1 MGKIQQNYSSH
12 ERWIANTALL
22 KKVDLFGINYAVTDY
37 STAVDQILTW
47 VAQIEQ
53 KPGVH
58 EGFGVTALAVHGLI
72 EGYKNSELR
81 NQINSIDLVVPD
93 GQPVKWAMNWF
104 HNTGLK
110 DRVYG
115 PTLTLHLLEAAAQ
128 KNIPVFFYGSH
139 QLTLN
144 KLSEQLLQKFP
155 NLNIVG
161 MQADRFRESTEE
173 EKTIDRNTIKE
184 SGARLVFVGRGC
196 PRQERWVAENKH
208 HVPAVLIAVGAAFD
222 FHAGTVKQAP
232 AWMQD
237 IGLEWL
243 FRLNQEPK
251 RLFKR
256 YLTTNSLFLYLFF
269 KAALKKVF

>member
-1 MGKIQQNYSSH
+1 M
-12 ERWIANTALL
+12 ALSTML

-37 STAVDQILTW
+37 STAVSQILTW
-47 VAQIEQ
+47 VNKIEAS
-53 KPGVH
+53 PAVSP
-58 EGFGVTALAVHGLI
+58 GFGVTALAVHGLI
-72 EGYKNSELR
+72 EGYKNNELR

-104 HNTGLK
+104 HHTGLK

-115 PTLTLHLLEAAAQ
+115 PTLTLDVLRAAAER
-128 KNIPVFFYGSH
+128 KIPVFFYGS
-139 QLTLN
+139 QELTLN
-144 KLSEQLLQKFP
+144 KLAKNLQEKFP
-155 NLNIVG
+155 QLQIAG
-161 MQADRFRESTEE
+161 IQPDRFRESTEE
-173 EKTIDRNTIKE
+173 EKELDRQKIIA

-196 PRQERWVAENKH
+196 PRQERWVADNKDH
-208 HVPAVLIAVGAAFD
+208 LPAVLIAVGAAFD

-232 AWMQD
+232 GWIQRV
-237 IGLEWL
+237 GLEWL

>member
-1 MGKIQQNYSSH
+1 M
-12 ERWIANTALL
+12 ALSTML

-37 STAVDQILTW
+37 STAVSQILTW
-47 VAQIEQ
+47 VNKIEAS
-53 KPGVH
+53 PAVSP
-58 EGFGVTALAVHGLI
+58 GFGVTALAVHGLI
-72 EGYKNSELR
+72 EGYKNNELR

-104 HNTGLK
+104 HHTGLK

-128 KNIPVFFYGSH
+128 KNIPVFLYGSH

-173 EKTIDRNTIKE
+173 EKTVDRYTIKE
-184 SGARLVFVGRGC
+184 SGARLIFVGRGC
-196 PRQERWVAENKH
+196 PRQERWVAENKDH
-208 HVPAVLIAVGAAFD
+208 IPAVLIAVGAAFD
-222 FHAGTVKQAP
+222 FHAGTVKQSP
-232 AWMQD
+232 GWIQD
-237 IGLEWL
+237 AGFEWL
-243 FRLNQEPK
+243 FRLIQEPK